1 MTAHEVRK
9 YMSQCWRIRKEL
21 HAKYTAIAELRSMAE
36 KMTSSFSQAPGGTP
50 GNNSKV
56 ENYAIRIVE
65 MQDEM
70 ADSTKQ
76 LLDVIDRTM
85 EMIEMAPDPLQ
96 RAVLTEYHLNGK
108 TAEKTAEVIGYSLS
122 QTWRLMNEGYE
133 VIAQKLTR
141 NEIE

>member
-21 HAKYTAIAELRSMAE
+21 HAKYTAISELRSMAE

-65 MQDEM
+65 MQQDITE
-70 ADSTKQ
+70 ANHQ
-76 LLDVIDRTM
+76 LLEIIDRTKA
-85 EMIEMAPDPLQ
+85 MIEMAPDPLQ

-108 TAEKTAEVIGYSLS
+108 TAEKTAEAIGYTPR
-122 QTWRLMNEGYE
+122 QVWRVMNAAYE
-133 VIAQKLTR
+133 YIAAKMS
-141 NEIE
+141 

>member
-21 HAKYTAIAELRSMAE
+21 HAKYTAISELRSMAE

-56 ENYAIRIVE
+56 ENYAIRIIE
-65 MQDEM
+65 MHQDISE
-70 ADSTKQ
+70 ANRQ
-76 LLDVIDRTM
+76 LLDVIDKTKA
-85 EMIEMAPDPLQ
+85 MIEMAPDPLQ

-108 TAEKTAEVIGYSLS
+108 TAEKTAEAIGYTPR
-122 QTWRLMNEGYE
+122 QVWRVMNAAYE
-133 VIAQKLTR
+133 YIAAKMS
-141 NEIE
+141 